1 MHTFLFSSLN
11 SHISFSAQVESII
24 AHRDNWNQ
32 WAKFLPSV
40 NSSFLL
46 AVSVPLSVGIITAS
60 TNSWFE
66 LGCSKMHF
74 YGKTRGFCV
83 YMARCPYVRP
93 EVQDEG
99 HHRAKHLYNSLKKT
113 HSSSRTH
120 NALIT
125 DLIAIQ
131 MYAGGFM
138 CHTRSFVRDRPHLH
152 PFAPFEKEAWYV
164 PGTHALCSQRLSS
177 TQLHTWNSLQLKASC
192 TKCSPK
198 HSFQKLH
205 KCQLH

>member
-152 PFAPFEKEAWYV
+152 PFAPFEKEAWHV

-177 TQLHTWNSLQLKASC
+177 TQLHTWNSL
-192 TKCSPK
+192 
-198 HSFQKLH
+198 
-205 KCQLH
+205 